1 MIRRSTA
8 LIAGAMLLGAMLT
21 CAGPAAAQGAGVSPH
36 PAQQLQNAPASAAS
50 PSPGG

>member
-21 CAGPAAAQGAGVSPH
+21 GAGSAAAQGKKLVIA
-36 PAQQLQNAPASAAS
+36 L
-50 PSPGG
+50 PGIPPIFSEIGRAHV